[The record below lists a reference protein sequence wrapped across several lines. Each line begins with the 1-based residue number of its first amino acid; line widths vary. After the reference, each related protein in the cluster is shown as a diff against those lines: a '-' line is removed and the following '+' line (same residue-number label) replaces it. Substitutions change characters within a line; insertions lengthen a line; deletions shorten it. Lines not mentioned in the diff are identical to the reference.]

1 MDSYKS
7 GKTGHLSCSGS
18 QLEHRKCWKDPLM
31 SSPYKEIA
39 IREAWKKSVQLQGAS
54 REY

>member
-1 MDSYKS
+1 
-7 GKTGHLSCSGS
+7 
-18 QLEHRKCWKDPLM
+18 M

-54 REY
+54 REYYENWSSLEPVSPQNSLDGLKD